1 MTGGHLGLLAYWFL
15 SAGLFISVI
24 IERLPKETLP
34 MVRCGR
40 NPWRHLYHDVFI
52 LPSLPVVHSL
62 VPTCTRHLLTD
73 YQLCVSTRKVQDDV
87 LFMCPDRTD
96 KDAEG
101 PDSCFV
107 SFEGSRTVTL
117 NLS

>member
-1 MTGGHLGLLAYWFL
+1 MVLPAPQLFSFQNLSPAAGESDWWPFRSLGLLVPSL
-15 SAGLFISVI
+15 RAGLFISVL

-40 NPWRHLYHDVFI
+40 RNPREHLYHDVFI

-62 VPTCTRHLLTD
+62 VPTSTRHLLTD

-87 LFMCPDRTD
+87 LFMCPD
-96 KDAEG
+96 
-101 PDSCFV
+101 
-107 SFEGSRTVTL
+107 
-117 NLS
+117 